1 MLKQHP
7 KGLMNLFFTEMWER
21 FGFYTIMAIF
31 TLYMDEDFFWDDA
44 RKGNIYGLFLAAVYF
59 FPIFGGWIA
68 DKKLGAKRTIR
79 IGAVTLFFGYSL
91 LALSSLDR
99 LYLFYTSLVIIALGS
114 GLFKANISVLVGN
127 LYEPESKL
135 RDIGFNIFYMGIN
148 IGAAIAPIAATILRN
163 YYNFNICFAA
173 AALGMLVSVFIFQRG
188 KEINDTS
195 TPTRLFQKNNLPL
208 DRDGLNKKEDKE
220 RIVALGILFAIA
232 VFFWMAFYQ
241 NGFALTLFAK
251 RSTVIYSIL
260 KPETYQFF
268 GAFFI
273 VVLTP
278 VLVYIFNKLRQKGS
292 EPSSPT
298 KIFIGMF
305 IAGFSLLIMVIAS
318 LAGGNEDLNIMS
330 PSWLISTYFVVT
342 IAELFVSPIAL
353 SFTTKVAPQRIQGLM
368 MGCWFAATATGAY
381 ASGLFG
387 SLYSKLPHHIY
398 FIILAFILFLAALF
412 VLLFIKRLKRFAV

>member
-21 FGFYTIMAIF
+21 FGFYTVMAIF
-31 TLYMDEDFFWDDA
+31 TLYMDEDFLWDDS

-59 FPIFGGWIA
+59 FPLFGGWIA
-68 DKKLGAKRTIR
+68 DNILGAKRTIN
-79 IGAVTLFFGYSL
+79 IGAVLLFIGYSL

-99 LYLFYTSLVIIALGS
+99 LYLFYAAMGFIALGS

-148 IGAAIAPIAATILRN
+148 IGAAIAPLAATILRN

-173 AALGMLVSVFIFQRG
+173 AAAGMLISVFIFQQS
-188 KEINDTS
+188 KDIVETS
-195 TPTRLFQKNNLPL
+195 TFNKNQQKNKLPSEQNV
-208 DRDGLNKKEDKE
+208 LNKKEDRE
-220 RIVALGILFAIA
+220 RLIALGILFAIA

-251 RSTVIYSIL
+251 RSTVTYSFL

-278 VLVYIFNKLRQKGS
+278 LVVYIFNKLRLKDK

-305 IAGFSLLIMVIAS
+305 IAGLSLIIMVVAS
-318 LAGGNEDLNIMS
+318 LAGGNQDVNIMS
-330 PSWLISTYFVVT
+330 PMWLISTYFVVT

-368 MGCWFAATATGAY
+368 MGCWFAATAAGAY

-398 FIILAFILFLAALF
+398 FIILASVLFLAAFF
-412 VLLFIKRLKRFAV
+412 VLLFLKKLKQFAN